1 MLTQGPAFYDLMRLV
16 KMAAIMYTIN
26 KSSAALSRS
35 ESLALMLRGLMS
47 LTDDLWTLLIISVR
61 AEYLEICIMVNLVPR
76 HKKGLRWLG
85 R

>member
-1 MLTQGPAFYDLMRLV
+1 MLTQGPALFDLMRLV
-16 KMAAIMYTIN
+16 KMVAIMYTIN

-61 AEYLEICIMVNLVPR
+61 AEYLVIICR
-76 HKKGLRWLG
+76 
-85 R
+85 